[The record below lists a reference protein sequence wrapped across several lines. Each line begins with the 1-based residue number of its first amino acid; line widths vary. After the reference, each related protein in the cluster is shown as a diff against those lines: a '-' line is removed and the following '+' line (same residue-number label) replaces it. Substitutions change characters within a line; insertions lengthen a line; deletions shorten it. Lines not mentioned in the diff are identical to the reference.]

1 MLEKF
6 RTIFN
11 SLSVKG
17 RNPVALFAI
26 MKMDDLEDKWTV
38 IYADESS
45 SSSEQEKNLIFSFI
59 LNEMK
64 KILSAEELNQIARI
78 SVFTT
83 KEHLV
88 RSLLSFQTGARI
100 SNQKVNGNFVHE
112 GYIIKGSEDSNQGNK
127 MSLPTDNDGD
137 NKSKAI
143 KGGN

>member
-78 SVFTT
+78 SV
-83 KEHLV
+83 
-88 RSLLSFQTGARI
+88 
-100 SNQKVNGNFVHE
+100 
-112 GYIIKGSEDSNQGNK
+112 YIIKGSEDSNQGNK